1 MNKPKITFQYVL
13 ISAAAVFI
21 TWILHEGAHWAMG
34 EALGYSMTMN
44 LNTVSLAK
52 GAYRNN
58 DEHIVSAAGP
68 VFTIM
73 QAIIVFLLVQR
84 TNRLNWYPFLFVPLY
99 MRIMAGL
106 LNFINLNDEGRI
118 SKALGLGTFTL
129 SIIVCGFLFYLVY
142 KASKKAGYGA
152 KLQWATVFLTM
163 LFSSILILADQ
174 FFNLRIIG

>member
-1 MNKPKITFQYVL
+1 MNKSKITFQYVL

-34 EALGYSMTMN
+34 EALGYNMTMN
-44 LNTVSLAK
+44 LNSVSLAN

-68 VFTIM
+68 MVTII
-73 QAIIVFLLVQR
+73 QAIVVFLKMQR
-84 TNRLNWYPFLFVPLY
+84 ASRLSWYPFLFVPLY
-99 MRIMAGL
+99 MRILAGL

-118 SKALGLGTFTL
+118 SKAFGLGTFTL

-142 KASKKAGYGA
+142 NASRKAGYGA
-152 KLQWATVFLTM
+152 KLQWATVLLTM
-163 LFSSILILADQ
+163 LFSSILVLADQ

>member
-1 MNKPKITFQYVL
+1 MNTSKITFQYVL
-13 ISAAAVFI
+13 IAAVAVFI

-34 EALGYSMTMN
+34 EALGYNMTLN
-44 LNTVSLAK
+44 LNTVSLAN

-68 VFTIM
+68 LFTLL
-73 QAIIVFLLVQR
+73 QAILVYFLLQR

-118 SKALGLGTFTL
+118 SKALGLGT
-129 SIIVCGFLFYLVY
+129 
-142 KASKKAGYGA
+142 
-152 KLQWATVFLTM
+152 
-163 LFSSILILADQ
+163 
-174 FFNLRIIG
+174 